1 MAPRKSTAAQNTD
14 EAPKHSNVYQA
25 LAAAQAEIVDPKKKR
40 KANVRMKTGGSF
52 EYKYADLSDT
62 LAVVRPVLS
71 KHGIVSLQTTNI
83 VDGQMILRTVL
94 IHGESGTETV
104 PSSYPVCSV
113 HGDHQQ
119 MGAAVSY
126 ARRYALSMAVGISP
140 AEDGDGELAAKS
152 GNGERQQLSMQE
164 AKKELNWDEIEGWIR
179 GIKSHDMLAKATTRV
194 KGNKGY
200 WPASYINSAMEEIN
214 KRAEELDYME
224 KVHSDITADPSNLA
238 DLLDDCNTVAGVER
252 LVETLSQVTEI
263 GDEDFALIN
272 ARIEELK

>member
-1 MAPRKSTAAQNTD
+1 MAPRKSTTAQRAD
-14 EAPKHSNVYQA
+14 EAPKHLNVYQA

-40 KANVRMKTGGSF
+40 TAKVKTKAGPTF

-62 LAVVRPVLS
+62 LAAVRPVLS

-83 VDGQMILRTVL
+83 VEGQMILRTVL
-94 IHGESGTETV
+94 IHGESDTETV

-140 AEDGDGELAAKS
+140 AEDGDGEMAAKS
-152 GNGERQQLSMQE
+152 GDGDRQQLSMQE

-179 GIKSHDMLAKATTRV
+179 GIKSHDMLEKATKRV

-214 KRAEELDYME
+214 KRAEELDYIE
-224 KVHSDITADPSNLA
+224 KVHSDITADPANLT
-238 DLLDDCNTVAGVER
+238 DLLDECNTVAGVER
-252 LVETLSQVTEI
+252 LAETLNQI
-263 GDEDFALIN
+263 GEVGEVARSLID

>member
-14 EAPKHSNVYQA
+14 EAPKHLNVYQA

-40 KANVRMKTGGSF
+40 TAKVKTKTGAGF

-62 LAVVRPVLS
+62 LQAVRQTLP
-71 KHGIVSLQTTNI
+71 KHGLIAFQWTTINE
-83 VDGQMILRTVL
+83 GQMIMHTILE
-94 IHGESGTETV
+94 HGESGTRSH
-104 PSSYPVCSV
+104 SSEYPVCSV

-126 ARRYALSMAVGISP
+126 ARRYALCMAVGISP

-152 GNGERQQLSMQE
+152 GDGERQQLSMQE
-164 AKKELNWDEIEGWIR
+164 AKKELNWNEIEGWIR
-179 GIKSHDMLAKATTRV
+179 SIKSHDMLAKATTRV

-238 DLLDDCNTVAGVER
+238 DLLDDCNTVTGVER
-252 LVETLSQVTEI
+252 LVETLLQVTEL